1 MAVNEFA
8 RCPRRKTKEDQKHE
22 DKEIFAT
29 EPLSVGGN
37 RWCQRQLA
45 SSRQI
50 QERAGPEHGAF
61 EAYVTAD
68 IDRWIIYNELEYVL
82 CRVHSGGKD

>member
-1 MAVNEFA
+1 LFKQFGFEVTQAELKVTRNGTEKSVSIKHLEMAVNEFA

-37 RWCQRQLA
+37 R
-45 SSRQI
+45 
-50 QERAGPEHGAF
+50 
-61 EAYVTAD
+61 
-68 IDRWIIYNELEYVL
+68 
-82 CRVHSGGKD
+82 